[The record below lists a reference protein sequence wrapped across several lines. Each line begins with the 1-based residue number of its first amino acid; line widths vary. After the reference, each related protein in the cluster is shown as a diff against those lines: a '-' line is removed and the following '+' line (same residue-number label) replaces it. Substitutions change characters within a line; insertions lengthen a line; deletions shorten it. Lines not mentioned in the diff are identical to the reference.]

1 MPQVQAGW
9 QESGGGK
16 RGKFRKPRV
25 QKPQT
30 LAELNEALT
39 KHQGLNAKQ
48 FMEHIANLGVKV
60 PQQPDGKGKGKGKH
74 QPKGAGK
81 SNHSSQ
87 NAKQGLNTNNFP
99 KGKGKGKG

>member
-16 RGKFRKPRV
+16 RGKSRKPRA
-25 QKPQT
+25 QKPLT

-48 FMEHIANLGVKV
+48 FMERIANLGVKV
-60 PQQPDGKGKGKGKH
+60 PQQPEGKGKGKGKH
-74 QPKGAGK
+74 HPKGAGK
-81 SNHSSQ
+81 SNDSSQ
-87 NAKQGLNTNNFP
+87 NAKQGQHTNNLS